1 MSPET
6 KKIFTKLFKE
16 KKTELAS
23 HKVELA
29 LVDELNGFVG
39 ALEKALTQIKS
50 NSSKLSKNLRDIEN
64 LTSDLKVNY
73 NTANKNKQA
82 VNQALK
88 SSEIL
93 SKQIV
98 KQAKDLGINPREI
111 KNVDKLISLISE
123 VEGKQE
129 TIDSFLNMAK
139 RYI

>member
-1 MSPET
+1 MRTQKEV
-6 KKIFTKLFKE
+6 FNKLFKE
-16 KKTELAS
+16 EKVELSAQKIELAS
-23 HKVELA
+23 I
-29 LVDELNGFVG
+29 DELDRFVG

-64 LTSDLKVNY
+64 SIADLKVNY

-82 VNQALK
+82 VNQAIK

-93 SKQIV
+93 SKEIV